1 MHDGYG
7 QGLYEPDPAGMVGH
21 SGEHIGYMALA
32 GCLPE
37 DGAVVVVL
45 SNDVGVDL
53 SPIAQQLIDAV
64 RSG

>member
-7 QGLYEPDPAGMVGH
+7 LGLYEPDPAGTVGH

-45 SNDVGVDL
+45 SNDVGIDL
-53 SPIAQQLIDAV
+53 SAIAGPLVAAL

>member
-7 QGLYEPDPAGMVGH
+7 LGLYEPDPAGMVGH

-32 GCLPE
+32 GCMPE

-45 SNDVGVDL
+45 SNDVVDL
-53 SPIAQQLIDAV
+53 SAIAQPLVDAV
-64 RSG
+64 R